1 MLLDDVS
8 MLPSRSLTSPPSHS
22 LFTDRRR
29 SPSYCTR
36 VFSSSLSDTLTVF
49 ASSAYF
55 SLAKE
60 FNVSVDEV
68 ASSFSATFGGI
79 AIFMYVLKFALG
91 LPARLTRTCSLT
103 PFIFYCYCRLLL
115 IPISVKYGHRI
126 VYLLSTFLVR
136 RFLYLRLLLHRTN

>member
-8 MLPSRSLTSPPSHS
+8 MLPSRSLTSPSSHS
-22 LFTDRRR
+22 LFTHRRR
-29 SPSYCTR
+29 FLSSYAR

-68 ASSFSATFGGI
+68 ASSFSATFAGI
-79 AIFMYVLKFALG
+79 AIFVYVLEFALRLR

-103 PFIFYCYCRLLL
+103 QFIFIFIAGSC
-115 IPISVKYGHRI
+115 
-126 VYLLSTFLVR
+126 
-136 RFLYLRLLLHRTN
+136 